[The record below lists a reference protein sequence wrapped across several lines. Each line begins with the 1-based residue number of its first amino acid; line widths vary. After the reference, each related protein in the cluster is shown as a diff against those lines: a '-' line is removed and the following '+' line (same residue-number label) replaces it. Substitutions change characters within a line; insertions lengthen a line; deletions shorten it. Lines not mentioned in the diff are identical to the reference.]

1 MRALVQR
8 PRGPVGR
15 KMLLML
21 EAPLHKSECGL
32 IVREGHILP
41 PKMASETSITPYTLF
56 SKE

>member
-1 MRALVQR
+1 MQR

-15 KMLLML
+15 KTLLML
-21 EAPLHKSECGL
+21 KAPLQKSEGCL
-32 IVREGHILP
+32 IIREDRILPP